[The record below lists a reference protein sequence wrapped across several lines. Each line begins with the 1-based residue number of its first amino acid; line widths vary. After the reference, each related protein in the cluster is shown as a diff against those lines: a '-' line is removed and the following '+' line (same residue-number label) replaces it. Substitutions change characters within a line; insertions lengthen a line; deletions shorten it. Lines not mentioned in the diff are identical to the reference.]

1 MNLSEPE
8 IQSDEDTKFQ
18 TNDDRRVIRKV
29 IENSEMESSS
39 DLICALAAIGNQTKN
54 FLKHITDPLIP
65 IEFPNWRDDWSGNI
79 MHSYKHMN
87 LLDDVSLVIV
97 KKAYEDLLSYYLND
111 ELMNVLFPMDK
122 KDHVGWKIYKEIDE
136 KRLAAI
142 KIQKLRDI
150 SG

>member
-1 MNLSEPE
+1 
-8 IQSDEDTKFQ
+8 
-18 TNDDRRVIRKV
+18 
-29 IENSEMESSS
+29 
-39 DLICALAAIGNQTKN
+39 
-54 FLKHITDPLIP
+54 
-65 IEFPNWRDDWSGNI
+65 
-79 MHSYKHMN
+79 MN

-142 KIQKLRDI
+142 KIQKLRAI